1 MSKLRVIV
9 VDDHPMFR
17 QGIVNVINREA
28 DMEVVGEASDGLEAL
43 VKARQ
48 LRPDMIL
55 MDISMP
61 GCDGLEGAR
70 LILREQPD
78 VRIVMLTAR
87 DEDEKLFEAI
97 KSGAKGYLLKTV
109 RRRQLIEMLR
119 AVQHGEAAITPAL
132 AARMMSEFRRLAMFS
147 KSSEIEER
155 SHETISEL
163 TRRQRQ
169 VLQLVAQGASDKE
182 IAEQLT
188 ISLYTVKAHMR
199 AILNKLQVNNRHEA
213 AQVARASYRQ
223 ARG

>member
-17 QGIVNVINREA
+17 QGIVDVINSEP
-28 DMEVVGEASDGLEAL
+28 DMDVVGEASDGLEAL

-48 LRPDMIL
+48 LRPDIIL

-70 LILREQPD
+70 MILREQPD

-109 RRRQLIEMLR
+109 RRRQLVTMLR

-132 AARMMSEFRRLAMFS
+132 AARMMSEFRRIAMFAPA
-147 KSSEIEER
+147 SEV
-155 SHETISEL
+155 HETPNETMSLL
-163 TRRQRQ
+163 TRRQRE
-169 VLQLVAQGASDKE
+169 VLQLVAQGYSDKE
-182 IAEQLT
+182 IADQLT
-188 ISLYTVKAHMR
+188 ISVYTVKAHMR
-199 AILNKLQVNNRHEA
+199 TILNKLQVNNRHEA
-213 AQVARASYRQ
+213 AQLARASYRRK
-223 ARG
+223 A

>member
-48 LRPDMIL
+48 LRPDMVL

-70 LILREQPD
+70 LILRELPKI
-78 VRIVMLTAR
+78 RIVMLTAR

-97 KSGAKGYLLKTV
+97 KNGAKGYLLKTV
-109 RRRQLIEMLR
+109 RRRELVEMLR

-132 AARMMSEFRRLAMFS
+132 AARMMSEFRRLSMFAPT
-147 KSSEIEER
+147 SEVDQTPNEN
-155 SHETISEL
+155 ISQL
-163 TRRQRQ
+163 TRRQRE
-169 VLQLVAQGASDKE
+169 VLQLVAQAASDKE
-182 IAEQLT
+182 IADQLT

-213 AQVARASYRQ
+213 AQVARASYR
-223 ARG
+223 RSS